1 MVLFIALQLAA
12 GFITVPGVRLLPQLT
27 AEFLSLAALAWP
39 LLRGVPWR
47 TLREDIGWTTG
58 RSPALEPVIGLGCN
72 LMSIPALALGVAIL
86 LGLMALQKRL
96 NGGKVEMPSHPV
108 VQLLGSGDWRILV
121 QLLILASLGAPL
133 IEETMFRG
141 VLYRHLREASGRMA
155 RNASILAS
163 ATLASFVFA
172 VVHPQGWMLIPA
184 LMALAFVF
192 SVVREW
198 RGTLIPSM
206 VAHGVHNGVLVLI
219 GFFVLGG

>member
-1 MVLFIALQLAA
+1 
-12 GFITVPGVRLLPQLT
+12 
-27 AEFLSLAALAWP
+27 
-39 LLRGVPWR
+39 
-47 TLREDIGWTTG
+47 
-58 RSPALEPVIGLGCN
+58 
-72 LMSIPALALGVAIL
+72 
-86 LGLMALQKRL
+86 
-96 NGGKVEMPSHPV
+96 
-108 VQLLGSGDWRILV
+108 
-121 QLLILASLGAPL
+121 LILASLGAPL

-141 VLYRHLREASGRMA
+141 VLYRHLREASGRIA

-192 SVVREW
+192 SLVREW